1 MRILIADDSSSLPA
15 SVQDLFGRAPAGAS
29 ADKTPSVE
37 SVVIAL
43 SGGAAA
49 AAAAAPAKSMG
60 RDTGSDGC
68 PPPEPLPPCPPC
80 SLHDQP
86 ELLATILD
94 AIGMALL
101 NRGCIEA
108 GSKFVIAALRH
119 PPRALRQEIIPT
131 RLRATTATRAC
142 CAFATS

>member
-1 MRILIADDSSSLPA
+1 MSRDS
-15 SVQDLFGRAPAGAS
+15 G
-29 ADKTPSVE
+29 T
-37 SVVIAL
+37 
-43 SGGAAA
+43 
-49 AAAAAPAKSMG
+49 
-60 RDTGSDGC
+60 DGC

-101 NRGCIEA
+101 NRGCIDA
-108 GSKFVIAALRH
+108 GSQFVIAARTSGS
-119 PPRALRQEIIPT
+119 RTSARNIRT